1 MESKYKYKTAQ
12 WLEDI
17 ARTLYTFKLAGVV
30 GIRYRYMYRYYVV
43 KCTMP
48 PDFFLLQLLVIHT
61 TIENTIGVGFAE
73 ERIKTIANNNTDA
86 IVL

>member
-1 MESKYKYKTAQ
+1 MTSF
-12 WLEDI
+12 
-17 ARTLYTFKLAGVV
+17 TFTVHIKLACRRCRHSVLLT
-30 GIRYRYMYRYYVV
+30 VV

-73 ERIKTIANNNTDA
+73 ERIKTISNNNADA

>member
-1 MESKYKYKTAQ
+1 MTSF
-12 WLEDI
+12 
-17 ARTLYTFKLAGVV
+17 TFTVHIKLACRRCRHSVDLLLT
-30 GIRYRYMYRYYVV
+30 VV